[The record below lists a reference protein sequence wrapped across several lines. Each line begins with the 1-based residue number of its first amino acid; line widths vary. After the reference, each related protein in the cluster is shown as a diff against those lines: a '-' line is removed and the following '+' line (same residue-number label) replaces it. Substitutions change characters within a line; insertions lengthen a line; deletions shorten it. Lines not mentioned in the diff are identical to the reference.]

1 MVEVSDV
8 NQLEIFSVFSEE
20 QLDEISSITE
30 EKSFNKGDRVYQKGD
45 RAKYMFVVLKGLVS
59 LREISPGEE
68 VGIAFEKR
76 ERGEFFGSASFMK
89 PQEYTLTA
97 VCLQDTKVLAIDAD
111 QLFDLCEED
120 SSLGYKFMKKI
131 AQIYFERYKVAKRQI
146 HQMVKTP
153 TIITALPG

>member
-1 MVEVSDV
+1 MVEVIDI
-8 NQLEIFSVFSEE
+8 NQLELFSVFSED
-20 QLDEISSITE
+20 QLDELSKITE
-30 EKSFNKGDRVYQKGD
+30 AKFFSKGDRIYQKGD
-45 RAKYMFVVLKGLVS
+45 RASEMLVVLKGLVS
-59 LREISPGEE
+59 LREINPGDN

-97 VCLQDTKVLAIDAD
+97 VCLEDTEVAAIDAN
-111 QLFDLCEED
+111 QLFELCEAD
-120 SSLGYKFMKKI
+120 SNLGYKFMKKI

-146 HQMVKTP
+146 HEMVKTP